1 MRPDMNLPRTAPA
14 VQTPFYVSRPC
25 GRPQRLTLIDRVT
38 EDTYT
43 VLPAERGMPPHD
55 PRSRVRVYRNGRR
68 VVIPANAPNTVEGA
82 YRYAVGEAHF
92 MLAVGEL
99 INGEGAS

>member
-1 MRPDMNLPRTAPA
+1 MQPKITPAPMR
-14 VQTPFYVSRPC
+14 VPFYVSRPC

-43 VLPAERGMPPHD
+43 VLPAERGFPEHD
-55 PRSRVRVYRNGRR
+55 PRSRVRVYRNGAR
-68 VVIPANAPNTVEGA
+68 VVIPANVPNTVQAA

-99 INGEGAS
+99 INGGAS